1 MMTIVTI
8 MMVIIVMMMMMTMLW
23 SQMSRYAWA
32 RPPDAPDAP
41 RTPTIERWIDDIDD
55 DDNVDSDDAD
65 DDDKSTHRVEEEVR
79 MSRASAIARGVEV
92 VPIGRVAWEKEL
104 LVSLIKHRDKEKS
117 ADRFKGSFKSCHE
130 IARRAELCQRFG
142 QNTDL

>member
-1 MMTIVTI
+1 MGAIISDGDVYGDNDDDCDDHDGDYRDDDDDDNA
-8 MMVIIVMMMMMTMLW
+8 VISDVKIC
-23 SQMSRYAWA
+23 MSK
-32 RPPDAPDAP
+32 PPDAPDAP

-104 LVSLIKHRDKEKS
+104 LLSLIKHRDKEKIKVS
-117 ADRFKGSFKSCHE
+117 RQ
-130 IARRAELCQRFG
+130 IQRVF
-142 QNTDL
+142 

>member
-1 MMTIVTI
+1 MMTIVMIT
-8 MMVIIVMMMMMTMLW
+8 MVIIVMMMTMLW

-55 DDNVDSDDAD
+55 DGNVDSDDAN

-92 VPIGRVAWEKEL
+92 VSIGRVAWEKKL
-104 LVSLIKHRDKEKS
+104 LLSLIKHRDKEK
-117 ADRFKGSFKSCHE
+117 FKVSRQ
-130 IARRAELCQRFG
+130 IQRVF
-142 QNTDL
+142 

>member
-1 MMTIVTI
+1 
-8 MMVIIVMMMMMTMLW
+8 MLW

-55 DDNVDSDDAD
+55 DDNVAS
-65 DDDKSTHRVEEEVR
+65 DDDKSTHRVEEEVW

-104 LVSLIKHRDKEKS
+104 LVFLIKHREKEKLKVS
-117 ADRFKGSFKSCHE
+117 R
-130 IARRAELCQRFG
+130 
-142 QNTDL
+142 